1 MLQYQAPVRDMHFLL
16 EDVFRVF
23 DTWQRQSALADITP
37 DVARAVLT
45 EAGRVA
51 ADVLTP
57 LNQSGDRTGARI
69 EAGRVFTPAG
79 FKAGFDEMAA
89 GGWLGLSGNPDYGG
103 QGMPKALGGL
113 VEEMYWA
120 ANPSLY
126 LYGTLTVGAAIC
138 IDAHGSP
145 EQKSLYLPRL
155 YSGEWTGVMALTE
168 AHAGSDLGIM
178 RTRAEPNAD
187 GTYAIHG
194 TKIFITSGDHDLAS
208 NIVHLV
214 LARLPD
220 APPGTRGISL
230 FIVPKFLPDANGT
243 PGARNRFAPGA
254 IEHKMGIHGSAT
266 CVMNYDGATGVML
279 GQPHQ
284 GLAAMFTMMN
294 YERLSVGLQGLGAGE
309 MALQQALRYASER
322 RQGRGPERGL
332 SGSDTGL
339 EAGAAREMRAV
350 TTSAADSADLL
361 LAHPDVRRMLLT
373 VRALTEGGRAFGVL
387 AGMALDDGRYGD
399 DAVAQ
404 ARSELLTPIA
414 KAFLTDRGFESAVLS
429 QQIFGGHGFV
439 REWGVEQIVR
449 DARIAQIYEGTNGI
463 QAMDLIGRKVLRD
476 GGQMLGCLLEDL
488 SGQPVD
494 PEWRDA
500 VAGAFQRLSRVT
512 SALVERSGTEPT
524 LAGAVAT
531 DYLDLVGYTL
541 YAWLWGRMALCAPAD
556 AFGAAK
562 RQTAAFYF
570 ERLLPRSLALEASVL
585 APQKSVAGALLAAE

>member
-1 MLQYQAPVRDMHFLL
+1 MLQYQAPVRDMRFLL

-23 DTWQRQSALADITP
+23 DTWQHQPALADFTP
-37 DVARAVLT
+37 DVALAVLA

-51 ADVLTP
+51 ADVMTP
-57 LNQSGDRTGARI
+57 LNQTGDQAGARF
-69 EAGRVFTPAG
+69 EAGQVVTPAG
-79 FKAGFDEMAA
+79 FKTGFDELAA
-89 GGWLGLSGNPDYGG
+89 GGWLGLSGNPEFGG

-145 EQKSLYLPRL
+145 EQKALYLPRL
-155 YSGEWTGVMALTE
+155 YAGEWTGVMALTE

-178 RTRAEPNAD
+178 RTRAEPNSD

-220 APPGTRGISL
+220 APAGTRGISL
-230 FIVPKFLPDANGT
+230 FIVPKFLPDATGA
-243 PGARNRFAPGA
+243 PGVRNRFAPGA

-294 YERLSVGLQGLGAGE
+294 YERLSVGLQGLGGGE
-309 MALQQALRYASER
+309 MALQQALRYAAER
-322 RQGRGPERGL
+322 RQGRGPVRM
-332 SGSDTGL
+332 SSPT
-339 EAGAAREMRAV
+339 GAA
-350 TTSAADSADLL
+350 SGADPADPL

-373 VRALTEGGRAFGVL
+373 IRALSEGGRAFGVL
-387 AGMALDDGRYGD
+387 AGMALDNGRYGD
-399 DAVAQ
+399 DPVAA

-414 KAFLTDRGFESAVLS
+414 KAFLTDRGFECAVLA
-429 QQIFGGHGFV
+429 QQVFGGHGFV

-463 QAMDLIGRKVLRD
+463 QAMDLISRKVLRD
-476 GGQMLGCLLEDL
+476 GGHLLGALLDEL
-488 SGQPVD
+488 AGQPVAA
-494 PEWRDA
+494 EWRDA
-500 VAGAFQRLSRVT
+500 VAQAFARLSRVT
-512 SALVERSGTEPT
+512 SALVERSRTDPT

-531 DYLDLVGYTL
+531 DYLDVVGYTL
-541 YAWLWGRMALCAPAD
+541 YAWLWGRMALCAPDD

-562 RQTAAFYF
+562 RQTTAFYF
-570 ERLLPRSLALEASVL
+570 ERLLPRALGLEASVL
-585 APQKSVAGALLAAE
+585 APQTAVAATLEPTA